1 MRVTSSKDDSI
12 RYLICTQL
20 VLYIFFFPYIKCQV
34 CLALSLLS
42 DIKKAANISICY
54 DRLLSSGFIF
64 NAGKQPINQRG
75 GHLGAHKRLL
85 GLFSTKG

>member
-1 MRVTSSKDDSI
+1 MRVTSSKDDSS

-20 VLYIFFFPYIKCQV
+20 VLYNFFLSLHKMPEP
-34 CLALSLLS
+34 LSLLS
-42 DIKKAANISICY
+42 DIKKAANISIHY

-64 NAGKQPINQRG
+64 NVGKQPINQRG
-75 GHLGAHKRLL
+75 GHLGAHKTLL